1 MFDHQWRVATGTILG
16 LVVEPGTHFDWK
28 LRLLQSALALAVGA
42 AIATALRRSVHAL
55 WLAPLGLV
63 IVRLVLDPLA
73 FGWYFLEPEALVLVG
88 AGLVLS
94 RLRNLRAWLDTSSIS
109 KASEQSS
116 QGAASSAN

>member
-1 MFDHQWRVATGTILG
+1 MRRSHSRAAFGCSTTEWRVATGTILG

-55 WLAPLGLV
+55 WLVPLGLV

-73 FGWYFLEPEALVLVG
+73 FGWYFLEPRSACTGRSRARPLEA
-88 AGLVLS
+88 A
-94 RLRNLRAWLDTSSIS
+94 
-109 KASEQSS
+109 
-116 QGAASSAN
+116 